1 MFQTKTA
8 TKTTAT
14 MTNEVEIKA
23 TLDHVLRESK
33 KSYQIKDGRPHW
45 VDIPDYYEGYRAAV
59 KQRDRI
65 ATHADV
71 DLYPEPLFAKRAPN
85 ENEEESEYIRA
96 NYRNYTHPVF
106 VDYLSVI
113 GKGLN
118 DGNWSL
124 KITKGPDGFAEYVE
138 GSLEYHKS
146 VEAYVKDIILAM
158 KAKDPN
164 GVIAIDVPPLKMVE
178 VNGQMVPDDR
188 EPWRPQP
195 IYYSC
200 AQIVAWEQNEY
211 AMLES
216 HQKSLVEYGN
226 SVVKAGRVFYVYD
239 DTFIWK
245 VEQYGKFIDNTFN
258 IGVIFTHDLGY
269 IPVQKLKG
277 VPSVLPDGR
286 IYYTSKF
293 YYAVDI
299 LDNVLLNRN
308 YMQCSVSNCM
318 FPFRVMV
325 GDPCDFMDGDGN
337 ACNGGFVLGEHGERH
352 ICRQCN
358 GSGLKVRVSPMGTY
372 LLRAA
377 EGQAQGD
384 AVYSKPVEY
393 ISPSADPLKF
403 VKELVDTDTEQART
417 MLHIHTSNS
426 DVKGNQDMTATGMA
440 IDLKAQ
446 YAFIMPESDQV
457 FDLFHFLLRTIADIR
472 YPSDEIEFDLMYPR
486 TFDFRT
492 DADMLADIETARK
505 AGAPDAVIHSLIY
518 QFLSNRFYTDSESMA
533 VFDVIVAADRLLT
546 LNSDAIVQRKAQNLV
561 QPWEVILHDSAV
573 SIINELI
580 ATDPTFLE
588 RSIDEKVAAL
598 VAAAKA
604 KAPAETSRAAAINNI
619 LGVA

>member
-1 MFQTKTA
+1 
-8 TKTTAT
+8 
-14 MTNEVEIKA
+14 MTEEREIREH
-23 TLDHVLRESK
+23 LNHVIRESRE
-33 KSYQIKDGRPHW
+33 YYTIEDGRPVW
-45 VDIPDYYEGYRAAV
+45 KGTPDYYEGYRAAV

-85 ENEEESEYIRA
+85 ENAEEAEYIRA

-118 DGNWSL
+118 DGNWSFRV
-124 KITKGPDGFAEYVE
+124 TQGPEGFAEYVE

-146 VEAYVKDIILAM
+146 VEAYVKDIILNL

-164 GVIAIDVPPLKMVE
+164 GVIAVEIPPLPKVE
-178 VNGQMVPDDR
+178 VNGEMVADDR

-195 IYYSC
+195 KYYSC
-200 AQIVAWEQNEY
+200 DRVVVWETGKY
-211 AMLES
+211 AMFEA
-216 HQKSLVEYGN
+216 HEKSAVIYWGKPKR
-226 SVVKAGRVFYVYD
+226 VGRVFYWYD
-239 DTFIWK
+239 TTSIWK
-245 VEQYGKFIDNTFN
+245 VTQVGEFKDHRFE
-258 IGVIFTHDLGY
+258 VVPIFTHDLGY
-269 IPVQKLKG
+269 VPAQKLKG
-277 VPSVLPDGR
+277 VPSILPEGG

-308 YMQCSVSNCM
+308 YLQCSVSNCM

-325 GDPCDFMDGDGN
+325 GDPCDFMDAQGARCQNGWIPEADGHRHKCLS
-337 ACNGGFVLGEHGERH
+337 CNGT
-352 ICRQCN
+352 
-358 GSGLKVRVSPMGTY
+358 GLKVRVSPMGTY
-372 LLRAA
+372 LLRPS
-377 EGQAQGD
+377 EGRDEGD
-384 AVYSKPVEY
+384 TAYSKPVEY
-393 ISPSADPLKF
+393 ISPQSDPLKF
-403 VKELVDTDTEQART
+403 VQDLIAADTQQARS

-426 DVKGNQDMTATGMA
+426 DVKGSENMTATGMA

-457 FDLFHFLLRTIADIR
+457 FDLFNFLLKTIADIR
-472 YPSDEIEFDLMYPR
+472 YPNDEIEYDLTYPR

-492 DADMLADIETARK
+492 DADMLADIEIARK
-505 AGAPDAVIHSLIY
+505 AGAPDVVIHSLIY
-518 QFLSNRFYTDSESMA
+518 QFLSNRFYTDSESAA

-546 LNSDAIVQRKAQNLV
+546 LAGDQIVQRKAQGLV
-561 QPWEVILHDSAV
+561 QGWEVILHDSAV

-580 ATDPTFLE
+580 ATDPAFLSK
-588 RSIDEKVAAL
+588 SIDEKVAAV

-604 KAPAETSRAAAINNI
+604 KAPTETGRAATIQNI
-619 LGVA
+619 LGTV